1 MIEFRK
7 DINGLRAL
15 AVISV
20 VLYHF
25 DTPFFSGGFSGVD
38 IFFVISGFLMT
49 GIIYSRLED
58 NNFSFILFYLDRA
71 KRIIPALS
79 STCLLVFAACWF
91 FLTPTD
97 FETLGRHIYSSLLF
111 VSNIIYLEE
120 INYFDISA
128 SQKWLLHTWSLSVEW
143 QFYILLPML
152 IIIIYKINSNV
163 LLPVLQLIFILSF
176 A

>member
-1 MIEFRK
+1 MINFRK

-49 GIIYSRLED
+49 GIIHSRLD
-58 NNFSFILFYLDRA
+58 SNSFSFIKFYLDRA

-79 STCLLVFAACWF
+79 VTCLLVFISCWF

-97 FETLGRHIYSSLLF
+97 FETLGRHIYSSLL
-111 VSNIIYLEE
+111 
-120 INYFDISA
+120 
-128 SQKWLLHTWSLSVEW
+128 
-143 QFYILLPML
+143 
-152 IIIIYKINSNV
+152 
-163 LLPVLQLIFILSF
+163 
-176 A
+176 